1 MRGVIVAYGCT
12 RCRAARRWG
21 RPIVVCPAIR
31 LDTPRTGRKKMSKT
45 DFPSVNLE
53 EVLKVGQLPAMP
65 QSAIHLLELSKDPDA
80 GPAEYALPIESDPGL
95 MVQVLQFV
103 NSSYFG
109 FPNEISNIKQ
119 AITLVGVRAIKNFA
133 LYSAV
138 FSLIPDPKCGS
149 FSLRSLWQDSLRR
162 ALFARK
168 MAKVLGLQE
177 AEEAFAAAL
186 LQDMAVPLLA
196 KEVPNAYSKLFVAR
210 EKADSRIRLSTLEQ
224 HVFGWNHADA
234 AGIMAR
240 NWDLPEGC
248 ASLVE
253 DHLSIEQCTADT
265 DSGKVAVA
273 MSALLPT
280 LGDNEW
286 TEYSMFEDHYKKVS
300 PSGAPSVPDL
310 LEQIDEEFA
319 DFAPVL
325 RITVPKSTLVDSYN
339 QVAGKMDCQ
348 LSNP

>member
-1 MRGVIVAYGCT
+1 
-12 RCRAARRWG
+12 
-21 RPIVVCPAIR
+21 
-31 LDTPRTGRKKMSKT
+31 MSKA
-45 DFPSVNLE
+45 DFPSVKLDE
-53 EVLKVGQLPAMP
+53 ILRIGQLPAMP
-65 QSAIHLLELSKDPDA
+65 QSALRLLDVSKDPSA
-80 GPAEYALPIESDPGL
+80 GPSEYTLPIEADPGL

-109 FPNEISNIKQ
+109 FPNKISNVKQ
-119 AITLVGVRAIKNFA
+119 AITLVGVRAIKNFS

-138 FSLIPDPKCGS
+138 FSLIPDPQCGS

-162 ALFARK
+162 ALFART
-168 MAKVLGLQE
+168 MAQVLGLQE
-177 AEEAFAAAL
+177 AEEPFAAAL

-196 KEVPNAYSKLFVAR
+196 KEVPGAYAKLFGAR
-210 EKADSRIRLSTLEQ
+210 EKADSRIRLSALEQ

-240 NWDLPEGC
+240 NWNLPEAC

-253 DHLSIEQCTADT
+253 DHLSIEQCNAET

-286 TEYSMFEDHYKKVS
+286 TEFSMFEDHYTKLS
-300 PSGAPSVPDL
+300 PADAPSIPDL
-310 LEQIDEEFA
+310 LEQIDDEFA

-325 RITVPKSTLVDSYN
+325 RITVPDSSLVDSYH
-339 QVAGKMDCQ
+339 QVGGVEAEV
-348 LSNP
+348 